1 MRYALMIE
9 AQQGLSYEDQL
20 AIARRAER
28 VGFEAFFRSDHFAS
42 FPGAADRPTTDAWTV
57 LAGLARETERI
68 GLGTLVSPVTFRHP
82 GTFAKQ
88 VTTVDHM
95 SGGRIE
101 VGVGAGWNAA
111 DHLPLGLAFP
121 PIGDRASLLEDQLA
135 VLHGLWTEPDGWS
148 HEGAQVR
155 VESARFRPKAVQ
167 VEGRPLG
174 ADGTARPRIIV
185 GGGGSARSM
194 RLAARWADEFNVT
207 SAGPD
212 EIAGKLRDVVAAC
225 RAAGRDPGTMTRS
238 AMVSTLVGETAAD
251 VEARQEALFDELGVA
266 DGRAAWFEQRR
277 HRWILG
283 TPDEAR
289 AMVARLAA
297 AGVERL
303 FLQDFIPRDLDHIDL
318 LGRELVA
325 AG

>member
-20 AIARRAER
+20 ALARRAEAA
-28 VGFEAFFRSDHFAS
+28 GFEAFFRSDHFAS
-42 FPGAADRPTTDAWTV
+42 FPGAADRPTTDAWSV

-88 VTTVDHM
+88 VITVDQM

-101 VGVGAGWNAA
+101 LGVGAGWNAD

-121 PIGDRASLLEDQLA
+121 PIAERAELLEDQLA
-135 VLHGLWTEPDGWS
+135 LLHGLWTEPDGWS
-148 HEGAQVR
+148 YEGAQVR
-155 VESARFRPKAVQ
+155 VQDARFRPRAVP
-167 VEGRPLG
+167 VEGRPQG
-174 ADGTARPRIIV
+174 PDGTARPRIIM
-185 GGGGSARSM
+185 GGGGSPRSM
-194 RLAARWADEFNVT
+194 RMAARWADEFNVT
-207 SAGPD
+207 GAGPD
-212 EIAGKLRDVVAAC
+212 DLAIKLGAVVAAC
-225 RAAGRDPGTMTRS
+225 RAAGRDPATMTRS
-238 AMVSTLVGETAAD
+238 AMVPVLVGETAAD
-251 VEARQEALFDELGVA
+251 VEARQEELFEELGLD
-266 DGRAAWFEQRR
+266 DGRAAWFQQRR
-277 HRWILG
+277 YRWILG

-289 AMVARLAA
+289 AMVARIAA
-297 AGVERL
+297 AGVERI
-303 FLQDFIPRDLDHIDL
+303 FLQDFIPRDLGHIDL